1 MRTRV
6 NTVCFPDI
14 PSVHSGWH
22 IREPRRRALRR
33 EKEPCGRGQGQG
45 LYERKQHGKPLDIL
59 EEEREGRGGR
69 WSCAICGAWWAAL
82 DDVVSEV
89 VVGGPAWWV
98 VEVATKACPSAFVWT
113 RVERLHRPALRPKET
128 PATSWRGYARPFLE
142 EHPQV
147 I

>member
-59 EEEREGRGGR
+59 EEERKGSRVKGLNFL
-69 WSCAICGAWWAAL
+69 AL
-82 DDVVSEV
+82 CWLGVQEV
-89 VVGGPAWWV
+89 WGQIKPVR
-98 VEVATKACPSAFVWT
+98 ATQTAVNKLSL
-113 RVERLHRPALRPKET
+113 RVLPHLT
-128 PATSWRGYARPFLE
+128 P
-142 EHPQV
+142 
-147 I
+147 